1 MSDILIEISESL
13 YKGDSEGIVELV
25 NTGLDQ
31 NISPSDVLTRGL
43 LIGMD
48 RVSNEFKCG
57 DLYVPEVIMAAKA
70 MHAGMNLL
78 RPLMGD
84 QGISNS
90 GKFVIGTVQGDLHD
104 IGKSL
109 VKLLLEGAGFT
120 GIDLGVDVSP
130 DEFLDAIRDHK
141 PDLLAMSAL
150 LTTTMVNMKAT
161 INALEEA
168 GLRDSI
174 KVIVGGAP
182 VTLAYANDIGADGYA
197 PDAARAVDLANN
209 LTKRK

>member
-197 PDAARAVDLANN
+197 PDAARAVNLANN
-209 LTKRK
+209 LIKRK

>member
-1 MSDILIEISESL
+1 MPDILIEISESL

-197 PDAARAVDLANN
+197 PDAARAVNLANN
-209 LTKRK
+209 LIKRK